1 MAAANSMQKPP
12 DAFIEEYWKM
22 RERVGWAMSAA
33 GRGQDLAQ
41 AKTVVDECE
50 DFYARWHDVIT
61 IPELRAGLEALHQ
74 LVAEGIGA
82 TLEQSW
88 LEQLHAVIEARKD
101 CLAGEVLLKW
111 DIQFIEIMKL
121 AEGAMRA
128 ELEKIYREHMKKEY
142 DPEGCY
148 RDGEEGAAE
157 NEADF
162 RKLLATLEADWPER
176 VDAALRARLEGLDA
190 EAANAWQAEI
200 EEQQSEPALS

>member
-1 MAAANSMQKPP
+1 
-12 DAFIEEYWKM
+12 M

-74 LVAEGIGA
+74 LVVEGIGA